1 MPDLETRFTTEDL
14 QVLAKSPSV
23 SCYIDHEQRLCI
35 AASSHP
41 DEDLMPYGRVCDL
54 AQALLR
60 EREERGR
67 VNVLLADAIEDDP
80 SRHHHGDLWHQ
91 AASALIQPRDYDAV
105 PITHHPG
112 GEDA

>member
-60 EREERGR
+60 EREGRGKDIVALR
-67 VNVLLADAIEDDP
+67 AMIAPVQQLVADFDP
-80 SRHHHGDLWHQ
+80 ATASESDQ
-91 AASALIQPRDYDAV
+91 AKALDAAYLRLQAWAF
-105 PITHHPG
+105 
-112 GEDA
+112 DA